1 MNNFL
6 GEIQIFGFNFSPN
19 GWAFCDGKLLPIS
32 QYSALFSLLGT
43 YYGGDGR
50 TNFGL
55 PNLQGQAACASGQ
68 GPGLQL
74 YELGENFG
82 NESVVLT
89 SDGLASHTHVAN
101 IFLQNDT
108 TQRFASPRAGSSPVA
123 PVNATPFANSQTS
136 NGSFAVNFVGP
147 NAGGLPHAN
156 QQPYIGL
163 NFCIAL
169 QGDFPQRP

>member
-6 GEIQIFGFNFSPN
+6 GEIQIFGFNYPPLN
-19 GWAFCDGKLLPIS
+19 WAFCDGRILPIS

-43 YYGGDGR
+43 VYGGDGR

-55 PNLQGQAACASGQ
+55 PNLQGQAACAQ
-68 GPGLQL
+68 GTGAGLQP
-74 YELGENFG
+74 YDLGENFG
-82 NESVVLT
+82 SESVVLT
-89 SDGLASHTHVAN
+89 SDGLASHSHVAN

-108 TQRFASPRAGSSPVA
+108 TQRFASPTQGSSQVA

-136 NGSFAVNFVGP
+136 NGSFAANFVGP
-147 NAGGLPHAN
+147 NVGGQPHAN
-156 QQPYIGL
+156 QQPYLGL

-169 QGDFPQRP
+169 QGDFPARP

>member
-1 MNNFL
+1 MNAFM
-6 GEIQIFGFNFSPN
+6 GEIQIFGFNYPPN
-19 GWAFCDGKLLPIS
+19 GWAFCDGKILPIS

-43 YYGGDGR
+43 VYGGDGR

-55 PNLQGQAACASGQ
+55 PNLQGQAACAQ
-68 GPGLQL
+68 GTGLGLQP

-82 NESVVLT
+82 SQTVILT
-89 SDGLASHTHVAN
+89 SNELASHTHVAN

-108 TQRFASPRAGSSPVA
+108 TQRFASPTQGSSQVA
-123 PVNATPFANSQTS
+123 PANATPFANSQTS

-147 NAGGLPHAN
+147 NAGGQPHAN
-156 QQPYIGL
+156 QQPYLGL